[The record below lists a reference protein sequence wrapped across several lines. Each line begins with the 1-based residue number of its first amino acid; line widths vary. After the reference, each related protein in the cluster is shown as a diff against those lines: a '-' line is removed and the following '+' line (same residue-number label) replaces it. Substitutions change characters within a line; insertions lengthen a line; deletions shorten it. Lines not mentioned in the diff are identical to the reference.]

1 MLVLLQAE
9 PALSLARDQEELQVQ
24 INTTTSPL
32 EPLDVPDPD
41 LIVRSSDFVE
51 FRVHEAVLAVA
62 SPYFREQLSQLSD
75 NESVDGLPVLRFD
88 SEDSELLRSL
98 LSLLYPTPAV
108 KPKSYENVS
117 YLLADCQR

>member
-75 NESVDGLPVLRFD
+75 DESVDGLPVLRFD

-98 LSLLYPTPAV
+98 LSLLYPAPAV
-108 KPKSYENVS
+108 KPKSYEKVS